1 MKYLR
6 INLIKYVL
14 NLDNKNKKT
23 NKKTLLK
30 EIKEDLIF
38 LGCQLLPNW
47 SVDSTQ
53 FQLKSQQVYL

>member
-6 INLIKYVL
+6 INLVKYVL
-14 NLDNKNKKT
+14 NLDNKNKT
-23 NKKTLLK
+23 KKTLLK
-30 EIKEDLIF
+30 EIKEDLIL
-38 LGCQLLPNW
+38 LGCQLLSNW

>member
-38 LGCQLLPNW
+38 LGVN
-47 SVDSTQ
+47 S
-53 FQLKSQQVYL
+53 SQIDL